1 MAKAVIEH
9 DEKTGA
15 KERIMDAAEQLFAD
29 SGFAATS
36 VGQIAEAAGAN
47 RALLYYYFRDKQDL
61 YCSIVARGIAQVLG
75 LISDVSASS
84 GSALERLERFVH
96 SYYALL
102 MKRHQVARIVFR
114 EMTGTGEKLGINIDQ
129 SLRDV
134 MHRTS
139 GIIQQGLNDGEFEG
153 VDPELAAVSLF
164 GMIHVFFTQGM
175 ATGRGFPTK
184 VVVTHT
190 LSLFRHGAEARR
202 RTDGRPVRRAAKRSK

>member
-1 MAKAVIEH
+1 MARSAVEHNEKA
-9 DEKTGA
+9 GA
-15 KERIMDAAEQLFAD
+15 KERIMDAAEKLFAD

-61 YCSIVARGIAQVLG
+61 YCSIVSRGITHVLG
-75 LISDVSASS
+75 LIADVSGSPGGAS
-84 GSALERLERFVH
+84 EHLERFVQ

-114 EMTGTGEKLGINIDQ
+114 EMTGTGELGIPIDK
-129 SLRDV
+129 SLREIIT
-134 MHRTS
+134 RTS
-139 GIIQQGLNDGEFEG
+139 DIIQQGLDDGEFDG
-153 VDPELAAVSLF
+153 IDPDLAAFSLF

-202 RTDGRPVRRAAKRSK
+202 GTDGRPIRRAAKRSK